1 MRTRLAWG
9 YSSLLFVLLLSG
21 CDQLPGKPGAEEIR
35 PDEVKDFSRLYAS
48 NCAACHGEDGRNGPS
63 IALANPEYQAIV
75 DDDSLRKAIRD
86 GGPGKL
92 MPGFGTSAG
101 GMLTDD
107 QIEVLVKGI
116 RQRWYKEGILQG
128 QNVPSYKTTLQGD
141 VTHGEQAFQTYCS
154 SCHREKSPRKNDA
167 SILEV
172 SYLDLVSDQSLRTLI
187 IAGRPD
193 LGHPDWSHDLPGHA
207 LSDQDVTD
215 IVAWMANRRDDNAT
229 QSQWKSP
236 TNRSQK

>member
-1 MRTRLAWG
+1 MRTSLAWG

-21 CDQLPGKPGAEEIR
+21 CDRLPGKPVAVEIR

-63 IALANPEYQAIV
+63 VELANPEYQAIV

-86 GGPGKL
+86 GGPGEL
-92 MPGFGTSAG
+92 MPGFGASAG

-116 RQRWYKEGILQG
+116 RQRWYKAGLLQG
-128 QNVPSYKTTLQGD
+128 QKVPSYKATLQGD
-141 VTHGEQAFQTYCS
+141 PTHGQQAFQTYCA
-154 SCHREKSPRKNDA
+154 SCHNEKNGSSILDA
-167 SILEV
+167 S
-172 SYLDLVSDQSLRTLI
+172 YLKLVSDQSLRDLI

-207 LSDQDVTD
+207 LSGQDVTD
-215 IVAWMANRRDDNAT
+215 IVAWMATHRD
-229 QSQWKSP
+229 QSAAQPP
-236 TNRSQK
+236 TNGGQK

>member
-9 YSSLLFVLLLSG
+9 YSSLFFVLLLSG
-21 CDQLPGKPGAEEIR
+21 CDRLPRKPGAEEIR
-35 PDEVKDFSRLYAS
+35 PEAVKDFFRLYAS

-63 IALANPEYQAIV
+63 ITLANPEYQAIV

-86 GGPGKL
+86 GGPGRL
-92 MPGFGTSAG
+92 MPGFGAGAG
-101 GMLTDD
+101 GMLTDG

-116 RQRWYKEGILQG
+116 RQRWHKAGILQG

-141 VTHGEQAFQTYCS
+141 VAHGEHAFQTYCS
-154 SCHREKSPRKNDA
+154 SCHSEKLPRKKDA

-187 IAGRPD
+187 IAGRSD

-215 IVAWMANRRDDNAT
+215 IVVWMASNRDQNAT
-229 QSQWKSP
+229 HLQQQPP
-236 TNRSQK
+236 TNGGQK

>member
-1 MRTRLAWG
+1 MRTSLAWG

-21 CDQLPGKPGAEEIR
+21 CDRLPGKPAVEEIR
-35 PDEVKDFSRLYAS
+35 PDKVKDFSKLYAS

-92 MPGFGTSAG
+92 MPGFGASAG

-116 RQRWYKEGILQG
+116 RQRWYKKGLLQG
-128 QNVPSYKTTLQGD
+128 QKVPSYKATRQGD
-141 VTHGEQAFQTYCS
+141 PTHEQQAFQTYCA
-154 SCHREKSPRKNDA
+154 SCHNEKNGSSILDA
-167 SILEV
+167 S
-172 SYLDLVSDQSLRTLI
+172 YLKLVSDQSLRDLI

-215 IVAWMANRRDDNAT
+215 IVAWMARQRDENAA
-229 QSQWKSP
+229 QSP
-236 TNRSQK
+236 TNGSQK